1 MDGDGHMIELERLL
15 FGCPIC
21 CRATR
26 LDSGIHVLL
35 TGGGRSHIGAVSV
48 AEPDGKTETNV
59 FPGHK
64 DQFVSEPWAKAL
76 AAKIGQRAC
85 VVCGIH
91 YSDPRNR
98 LRRFFVRQI
107 KCWNS
112 CCERYYKQ
120 DSPPRHCGGLSC
132 FTTVLPFNGVFK
144 GVPGSVRQ
152 NKMPSDSGIGLTGIG
167 TAILIGIAIKR
178 DSRYCAGQTVFRG
191 SVVLA
196 GRSPG
201 IDPFSGCIPGYRP
214 HITPMSGC
222 LAAVQREQ
230 WRASP

>member
-35 TGGGRSHIGAVSV
+35 TGGGKSHIGAVSV

-91 YSDPRNR
+91 YDDATQEQIAEI
-98 LRRFFVRQI
+98 LRQTDQMLEQLLQQI
-107 KCWNS
+107 
-112 CCERYYKQ
+112 
-120 DSPPRHCGGLSC
+120 
-132 FTTVLPFNGVFK
+132 
-144 GVPGSVRQ
+144 
-152 NKMPSDSGIGLTGIG
+152 
-167 TAILIGIAIKR
+167 
-178 DSRYCAGQTVFRG
+178 
-191 SVVLA
+191 
-196 GRSPG
+196 
-201 IDPFSGCIPGYRP
+201 
-214 HITPMSGC
+214 
-222 LAAVQREQ
+222 
-230 WRASP
+230 